1 MAKRKRDAEGS
12 AEAHMIPTVL
22 DRVRDR
28 LKVELADKLKR
39 THAALMALAESFAN
53 GEVSLVPF
61 LLESAARRKE
71 VDEIQQ
77 DLACLESGTAGYDGP
92 TRVGPVLDLLG
103 SLGAKV
109 ATDANPEE

>member
-28 LKVELADKLKR
+28 LKVELVDRMKR
-39 THAALMALAESFAN
+39 NHAAALALAESFAK
-53 GEVSLVPF
+53 GEISLASF
-61 LLESAARRKE
+61 LTEMTSRRKE
-71 VDEIQQ
+71 VDEMRQ
-77 DLACLESGTAGYDGP
+77 DLACLESGTAGFDGP
-92 TRVGPVLDLLG
+92 TRVGPILDLLE

-109 ATDANPEE
+109 ATDANPGE